1 MRIVPVTPKPEKN
14 KPIDRL
20 NEARRILHEM
30 INQLSVISL
39 YSFKIRSS
47 LRHEPEMTA
56 RPDSDLK
63 ALEHVVEELVQL
75 AEQLS
80 KEIGECGA
88 IRANPSTA
96 RANKPQLTAG
106 NVYRL
111 LESYSSK
118 ARILANYSLNSDLMN
133 I

>member
-14 KPIDRL
+14 KPAKPTASIERL

-30 INQLSVISL
+30 INQLTVISL

-47 LRHEPEMTA
+47 LQHEREITA

-75 AEQLS
+75 AERLA

-88 IRANPSTA
+88 IRAKHSTA
-96 RANKPQLTAG
+96 RANKPQLKDR

-111 LESYSSK
+111 FES
-118 ARILANYSLNSDLMN
+118 
-133 I
+133 

>member
-1 MRIVPVTPKPEKN
+1 MRIVPVTPRPAKN
-14 KPIDRL
+14 NPIDRL
-20 NEARRILHEM
+20 NDARRILHEI
-30 INQLSVISL
+30 INQLSVVSL

-47 LRHEPEMTA
+47 LRHELEMTA

-75 AEQLS
+75 AERLA

-88 IRANPSTA
+88 IRTKHSTA

-111 LESYSSK
+111 FKS
-118 ARILANYSLNSDLMN
+118 
-133 I
+133 

>member
-1 MRIVPVTPKPEKN
+1 MRIVPVTPKPDKN

-20 NEARRILHEM
+20 NKAHRILHEM

-47 LRHEPEMTA
+47 LRHEHETTA

-63 ALEHVVEELVQL
+63 ALERVVEETVQL
-75 AEQLS
+75 AERLA
-80 KEIGECGA
+80 KEIGEYKP
-88 IRANPSTA
+88 IRAKHPTA

-106 NVYRL
+106 KVYRL
-111 LESYSSK
+111 FES
-118 ARILANYSLNSDLMN
+118 
-133 I
+133 